1 MRVCVGDRIAIISQ
15 GSLLCCGSFEY
26 LKHKYGRGH
35 RLTLVAKGQEEVLL
49 AKPHTFTVVAD
60 VEHVDSDLTEERSSA
75 TPSSADQS
83 NTPHLSVPPPS
94 PDQLVVPRPSS
105 PIRVLQ
111 SSSAISNEREV
122 IEFLRGRIPGA
133 ELLETRGQEL
143 HVLLPLLQA
152 RPRALAQL
160 FSELDNQKDSL
171 GVSSYGLTACSM
183 EEVRENGVWSLATGR
198 MGWVC
203 GHLMDR
209 EERPGVWSL

>member
-1 MRVCVGDRIAIISQ
+1 MRVCVCACVGDRIAIISQ

-60 VEHVDSDLTEERSSA
+60 VEHVDSDLTEEGSSA
-75 TPSSADQS
+75 MPPSADES
-83 NTPHLSVPPPS
+83 NTPHPSVPPRS
-94 PDQLVVPRPSS
+94 SDHLVVPRPSS
-105 PIRVLQ
+105 PILRVSR
-111 SSSAISNEREV
+111 SSSPISNEREV
-122 IEFLRGRIPGA
+122 IEFVRGRIPGA
-133 ELLETRGQEL
+133 ELVETRGQEL

-183 EEVRENGVWSLATGR
+183 EEVRGKME
-198 MGWVC
+198 C
-203 GHLMDR
+203 GQ
-209 EERPGVWSL
+209 